1 MKILDSLFGKNAK
14 VVCKKGKCIIA
25 KCDNNMYAVKKNF
38 DNIKK
43 TYEYLESR
51 SFEYFPKIIKSN
63 NEYNAFEYINE
74 VNNPMEQKA
83 FDMVNLL
90 SMLHNKTTF
99 YREMDKDEYKE
110 LFENIQNRINEVAY
124 YYINL
129 INMIETKIFM
139 SPSEYLIARNIS
151 KILGSLEYSRKTIND
166 WYDIVKNNAKKRVSL
181 IYNNADINHVLR
193 DKELYLINWEKAKID
208 IPIYDL
214 YKFYKKYALY
224 FNFKELLKYYED
236 KYPLLDEE
244 KMLFN
249 VLISIPEV
257 ITFKEP
263 EIENCKKIKKIIDF
277 IYRTELIVGQMPLSE
292 K

>member
-1 MKILDSLFGKNAK
+1 MKILENLFGKNAK
-14 VVCKKGKCIIA
+14 VVCKKGKCIIT
-25 KCDNNMYAVKKNF
+25 KYDNNMYAVKNKCKNLSE
-38 DNIKK
+38 IYK
-43 TYEYLESR
+43 YLESR
-51 SFEYFPKIIKSN
+51 NLDFFPKIIKSN
-63 NEYNAFEYINE
+63 SEYDVFEYINDI
-74 VNNPMEQKA
+74 NNPIEQKA
-83 FDMVNLL
+83 FDMINLL
-90 SMLHNKTTF
+90 SILHNKTTF

-110 LFENIQNRINEVAY
+110 LFENIQNRINEVAN

-129 INMIETKIFM
+129 INIIETKIYM

-193 DKELYLINWEKAKID
+193 DKNLYLINWEKAKID

-214 YKFYKKYALY
+214 FDFYKKYSLY

-236 KYPLLDEE
+236 KYSLLNEE
-244 KMLFN
+244 KMLFY
-249 VLISIPEV
+249 VLISIPEI
-257 ITFKEP
+257 ITFKEI
-263 EIENCKKIKKIIDF
+263 EIENCKNIKKLIDY
-277 IYRTELIVGQMPLSE
+277 IYRTELIVEQIPLSE

>member
-214 YKFYKKYALY
+214 YKFYKKYSLY

-236 KYPLLDEE
+236 RYPLLDEE

-257 ITFKEP
+257 ITFKEL
-263 EIENCKKIKKIIDF
+263 EIENCKKIKKMIDY
-277 IYRTELIVGQMPLSE
+277 IYRTELIVGQIPLSE

>member
-90 SMLHNKTTF
+90 SILHNKTT
-99 YREMDKDEYKE
+99 
-110 LFENIQNRINEVAY
+110 
-124 YYINL
+124 
-129 INMIETKIFM
+129 
-139 SPSEYLIARNIS
+139 
-151 KILGSLEYSRKTIND
+151 
-166 WYDIVKNNAKKRVSL
+166 
-181 IYNNADINHVLR
+181 
-193 DKELYLINWEKAKID
+193 
-208 IPIYDL
+208 
-214 YKFYKKYALY
+214 
-224 FNFKELLKYYED
+224 
-236 KYPLLDEE
+236 
-244 KMLFN
+244 
-249 VLISIPEV
+249 
-257 ITFKEP
+257 
-263 EIENCKKIKKIIDF
+263 C
-277 IYRTELIVGQMPLSE
+277 
-292 K
+292 

>member
-1 MKILDSLFGKNAK
+1 MKILENLFGKNAK
-14 VVCKKGKCIIA
+14 VVCKKGKCIIT
-25 KCDNNMYAVKKNF
+25 KYDNNMYAVKNKCKNLSE
-38 DNIKK
+38 IYK
-43 TYEYLESR
+43 YLESR
-51 SFEYFPKIIKSN
+51 NLDFFPKIIKSN
-63 NEYNAFEYINE
+63 NEYDVFEYINDI
-74 VNNPMEQKA
+74 NNPIEQKA
-83 FDMVNLL
+83 FDMINLL
-90 SMLHNKTTF
+90 SILHNKTTF

-110 LFENIQNRINEVAY
+110 LFENIQNRINEVAN

-129 INMIETKIFM
+129 INIIETKIYM

-193 DKELYLINWEKAKID
+193 DKNLYLINWEKAKID

-214 YKFYKKYALY
+214 FDFYKKYSLY

-236 KYPLLDEE
+236 KYSLLNEE
-244 KMLFN
+244 KMLFY
-249 VLISIPEV
+249 VLISIPEI
-257 ITFKEP
+257 ITFKEI
-263 EIENCKKIKKIIDF
+263 EIENCKNIKKLIDY
-277 IYRTELIVGQMPLSE
+277 IYRTELIVEQIPLSE

>member
-25 KCDNNMYAVKKNF
+25 KCDNNMYAVKKNC

-236 KYPLLDEE
+236 KYPLLDE
-244 KMLFN
+244 
-249 VLISIPEV
+249 
-257 ITFKEP
+257 
-263 EIENCKKIKKIIDF
+263 
-277 IYRTELIVGQMPLSE
+277 
-292 K
+292 

>member
-1 MKILDSLFGKNAK
+1 MKILDGLFGKNAK
-14 VVCKKGKCIIA
+14 VLCKKGKCIIA
-25 KCDNNMYAVKKNF
+25 KCDNNMYAVKKNC

-214 YKFYKKYALY
+214 YKFYKKYSLY

-257 ITFKEP
+257 ITFKEL
-263 EIENCKKIKKIIDF
+263 EIENCKKIKKMIDY
-277 IYRTELIVGQMPLSE
+277 IYRTELIVGQIPLSE